1 MKKMI
6 DYTLKVN
13 GNIEEYI
20 SAFSPI
26 GALKAYCMA
35 NADDCFSFRADLIA
49 LQSSRKLHVFRNLEY
64 YADCDEIYCD
74 K

>member
-1 MKKMI
+1 MV
-6 DYTLKVN
+6 DYTLALN
-13 GNIEEYI
+13 GKIEEQA

-35 NADDCFSFRADLIA
+35 NADDCFSFRADLIT
-49 LQSSRKLHVFRNLEY
+49 LQSSRKLHVFHNVEY
-64 YADCDEIYCD
+64 YADCDEIFYD